1 MRVEYNTKVR
11 ELFFHWELLVA
22 ELEGDA
28 EWVEYWVFQFASG
41 LLFADA
47 AGMLL
52 EFLPVENPTTQ
63 LLSTLKTILQSWAQ
77 AENLSRVDCS

>member
-11 ELFFHWELLVA
+11 ELFCHWELRVA

-28 EWVEYWVFQFASG
+28 EWVEDWVFQLASG